1 GSAHSCHSAVTV
13 DQGPRPPAP
22 SDGPPPGEQSR
33 YRILRFHAKGGLGEV
48 FVAEDTELHRE
59 VALKEIKPAH
69 AGDTQSRGRF
79 LLEAEITGRLEH
91 LGIVPVYGLGA
102 YPDGRPYYA
111 MRFIQGDS
119 LKQVIGDFHA
129 ADLPGRDPG
138 ERSLAFRQLLR
149 RFVDVCNAVAYAH
162 NRGVLH
168 RDLKP
173 GNIMLGEYGETFVVD
188 WGVAKV
194 IGHPDHAG
202 DDH

>member
-1 GSAHSCHSAVTV
+1 
-13 DQGPRPPAP
+13 
-22 SDGPPPGEQSR
+22 
-33 YRILRFHAKGGLGEV
+33 
-48 FVAEDTELHRE
+48 
-59 VALKEIKPAH
+59 
-69 AGDTQSRGRF
+69 
-79 LLEAEITGRLEH
+79 EH

-111 MRFIQGDS
+111 MRFIKGES
-119 LKQVIGDFHA
+119 LKNVIRAFHA
-129 ADLPGRDPG
+129 ADGPGRDPG

-162 NRGVLH
+162 SPGGLP

-194 IGHPDHAG
+194 IGPPDDAG
-202 DDH
+202 DGNETTLRPSAKGLSATQAGIAMGTPEYMSPEQAAGCLELLRPASD